1 MKDFIDPQQ
10 KAMSGMTLLILV
22 LIGLV
27 AGFLGGMIGLGGAVI
42 LIPALVL
49 FLAMD
54 QRLAQGT
61 TIAIMLPP
69 IGLFAAYNYY
79 KAGYVN
85 VRYALIIAAVFMLG
99 GYLGSRVALNVPVAL
114 LKKIFA
120 IVLALIAAKMVFTK

>member
-1 MKDFIDPQQ
+1 MNPT
-10 KAMSGMTLLILV
+10 TLLILV
-22 LIGLV
+22 AIGLV
-27 AGFLGGMIGLGGAVI
+27 AGFLGGMIGLGGAII

-54 QRLAQGT
+54 QRMAQGT

-69 IGLFAAYNYY
+69 IGLFSAYNYY

-85 VRYALIIAAVFMLG
+85 IKYALVIAIVFMIG
-99 GYLGSRVALNVPVAL
+99 GYLGSKLALNVPVPV

-120 IVLALIAAKMVFTK
+120 IVLGLVAVKMIFAK

>member
-1 MKDFIDPQQ
+1 MNGATF
-10 KAMSGMTLLILV
+10 LILV

-27 AGFLGGMIGLGGAVI
+27 AGFLGGMIGLGGAII

-54 QRLAQGT
+54 QRMAQGT

-69 IGLFAAYNYY
+69 IGFFAAFNYY

-85 VRYALIIAAVFMLG
+85 VRYALVIAIVFMVG
-99 GYLGSRVALNVPVAL
+99 GYLGSRVALQVPVAT
-114 LKKIFA
+114 LKKLFA
-120 IVLALIAAKMVFTK
+120 LVLAVVAAKMLLTR